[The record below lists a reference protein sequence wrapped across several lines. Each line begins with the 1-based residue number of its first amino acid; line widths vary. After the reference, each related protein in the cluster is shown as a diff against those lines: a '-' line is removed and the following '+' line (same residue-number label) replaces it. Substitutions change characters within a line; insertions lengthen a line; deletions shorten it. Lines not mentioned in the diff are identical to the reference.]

1 MWWWNDNGIAD
12 INDDDNDDDD
22 NDDDDGDDNY
32 EDDDDGDDDKD
43 RAIHLP
49 ARHLLHMPLGN
60 KFLKLWNL
68 ESEKICQTLLGFDDI
83 ENKCSVSFI
92 LTRMSTWRIQS
103 KILRLATLKILA
115 AAYWLC
121 FLANRAT
128 SNWKENVRGGY
139 ESGNELLLTL
149 KAGG

>member
-1 MWWWNDNGIAD
+1 MSSSTRSSGLRSLIKQCNSKYVVIIIIPIIIICCCCSAAAD
-12 INDDDNDDDD
+12 GGDDND
-22 NDDDDGDDNY
+22 

-92 LTRMSTWRIQS
+92 LTRMST
-103 KILRLATLKILA
+103 
-115 AAYWLC
+115 
-121 FLANRAT
+121 
-128 SNWKENVRGGY
+128 
-139 ESGNELLLTL
+139 
-149 KAGG
+149 